1 MKIDLSSLK
10 ISSEKEF
17 PQNDKIREGFEKNFR
32 GGNYHFIKGIYEDR
46 IFREMERLKYV
57 KAFKT
62 MLHIGIGGSALAPLV
77 IKRAFE
83 REIKGKN
90 FYLIENLDEWE
101 LQRILSGIDPKSLCL
116 HVVSKS
122 GNTVET
128 VANFFYIYGWLIRK
142 IGEKKVRERV
152 FITTNPEGGFLREL
166 ALKEGFPLLKI
177 PGELTGRFSALSPVG
192 LFPALFLGIRWKEMI
207 NGARET
213 FEALKEKRPDENPV
227 LKSAEFIL
235 HQYENENKNVFV
247 LMPYSERLEVFSRWF
262 VQLWAES
269 LGKNGKGQTP
279 LCGKGVT
286 DQHTILQLIID
297 GPPDKIVCLMKIK
310 EKGRLRV
317 GRIGKI
323 CPPEFMMN
331 FSISEIRDA
340 EYYGTTNSIKNKGIP
355 VLELEME
362 SLNPYMMGRLFIFF
376 CSLVSLLGEGL
387 GINPFDQPAV
397 EESKR
402 LAREYLKNK
411 KSLDL

>member
-1 MKIDLSSLK
+1 
-10 ISSEKEF
+10 
-17 PQNDKIREGFEKNFR
+17 
-32 GGNYHFIKGIYEDR
+32 
-46 IFREMERLKYV
+46 
-57 KAFKT
+57 
-62 MLHIGIGGSALAPLV
+62 
-77 IKRAFE
+77 
-83 REIKGKN
+83 
-90 FYLIENLDEWE
+90 
-101 LQRILSGIDPKSLCL
+101 
-116 HVVSKS
+116 
-122 GNTVET
+122 
-128 VANFFYIYGWLIRK
+128 
-142 IGEKKVRERV
+142 
-152 FITTNPEGGFLREL
+152 LREL

-213 FEALKEKRPDENPV
+213 FEALKEKKPDENPV

-235 HQYENENKNVFV
+235 HQYENEKKDVFV

-297 GPPDKIVCLMKIK
+297 GPPDKIVCFIKIK

-355 VLELEME
+355 VLELEMD

-411 KSLDL
+411 KSLDI